1 MFFLENGVSNDI
13 AIIDEYGEKFTYK
26 DLKLI
31 INDFSKNIPNN
42 SLVFNLVSNDLSSIV
57 SYLSFLDNKVVSLLL
72 SENIKESH
80 LQKLINI
87 YQPKLIFCEKRNI
100 NNYEKIKSF
109 RNKHLLINNSYNN
122 FDINK
127 DLSLLLTTSG
137 STGSPKLVKISN
149 KNLLSNSKSICS
161 YLKLS
166 KSDISITSLPL
177 NYSYGLSIINSHFY
191 IGGSTVLSKNSMIE
205 KKFWGDVNDNNVT
218 NISGVPY
225 NYEIILKLGIDNLQI
240 PSLKFM
246 TQAGGKLSEN
256 KIDRIIRD
264 LNKKNI
270 KFYIMY
276 GQTEATARIA
286 YLPPSENLIKKNCIG
301 RAIPNGE
308 IYLVDENGNLIEKNR
323 EVGEMIYKGPNVSMG
338 YAETKNDLSIGD
350 VNRGILKTGDLAY
363 FDENKYFYLQ
373 GKKSRYIKV
382 FGNRISLDSIES
394 IISKMEYLSA
404 VTGDEDKIFIY
415 IENNINFSKDK
426 FLEKIS
432 EEITINMSSISLKI
446 LDELPRLET
455 GKIDY
460 KNLNN
465 LSNSLI

>member
-1 MFFLENGVSNDI
+1 
-13 AIIDEYGEKFTYK
+13 
-26 DLKLI
+26 
-31 INDFSKNIPNN
+31 
-42 SLVFNLVSNDLSSIV
+42 
-57 SYLSFLDNKVVSLLL
+57 
-72 SENIKESH
+72 
-80 LQKLINI
+80 
-87 YQPKLIFCEKRNI
+87 
-100 NNYEKIKSF
+100 
-109 RNKHLLINNSYNN
+109 
-122 FDINK
+122 
-127 DLSLLLTTSG
+127 
-137 STGSPKLVKISN
+137 
-149 KNLLSNSKSICS
+149 SICS

-338 YAETKNDLSIGD
+338 YAET
-350 VNRGILKTGDLAY
+350 
-363 FDENKYFYLQ
+363 
-373 GKKSRYIKV
+373 
-382 FGNRISLDSIES
+382 
-394 IISKMEYLSA
+394 
-404 VTGDEDKIFIY
+404 
-415 IENNINFSKDK
+415 
-426 FLEKIS
+426 
-432 EEITINMSSISLKI
+432 
-446 LDELPRLET
+446 
-455 GKIDY
+455 
-460 KNLNN
+460 
-465 LSNSLI
+465 